1 MKATAAIVSIA
12 FLIIAGV
19 LFSIV
24 KRGAALK
31 PAGVIKV
38 AEVGK
43 DPEFIGKQIAIRLFP
58 DFDEAKHVIWR
69 LEDNS
74 QFEIAYTTL
83 THLRTHA
90 KPVLIDLRADSH
102 GSCTENCWYIQDL
115 RTELP
120 AAVAQQTKSE
130 PTVEIFVQ
138 YFDREEKVPEACED
152 EKILDLDCIR
162 PVSVR
167 EVRRKMKTP
176 ARQFFMQR
184 YQKSQFYLFI
194 ERGSSGG

>member
-1 MKATAAIVSIA
+1 MKITAAILSLA

-38 AEVGK
+38 AEVGS
-43 DPEFIGKQIAIRLFP
+43 DPTFIGKQIATRLFP

-74 QFEIAYTTL
+74 QFEIAYAAFAN
-83 THLRTHA
+83 LRTHA
-90 KPVLIDLRADSH
+90 KPVLVDLRSNSH
-102 GSCTENCWYIQDL
+102 SDCAESCWYIQDL
-115 RTELP
+115 KAKLP
-120 AAVAQQTKSE
+120 EAILQQTTSE

-138 YFDREEKVPEACED
+138 YFDRDEKVPEMCEA
-152 EKILDLDCIR
+152 EKILDIDCIR

-167 EVRRKMKTP
+167 EVRRKMKSP

-184 YQKSQFYLFI
+184 YQKLQFYLFI
-194 ERGSSGG
+194 ERMK